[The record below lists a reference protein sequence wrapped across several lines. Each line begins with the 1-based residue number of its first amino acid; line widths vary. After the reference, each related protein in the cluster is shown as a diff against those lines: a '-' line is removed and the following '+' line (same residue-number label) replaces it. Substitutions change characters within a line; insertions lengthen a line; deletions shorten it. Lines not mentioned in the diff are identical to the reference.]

1 VQQPEPDVE
10 HALGAVLDKID
21 AFIRAGSPTGGNV
34 TMYLAGGLAV
44 HRYCETRHT
53 NDIDAS
59 FSHRML
65 LPAKDMVAQFIGP
78 RKESRILYLDPNY
91 NTTFALMHPDFE
103 EAATDWP
110 GMNSKPRRV
119 ALKVL
124 SPIDLAALKLPRYS
138 EQDRDDIIALARVG
152 GFGAKELRERSLE
165 SLGYYTGDLAP
176 LKANL
181 KSACDALS

>member
-78 RKESRILYLDPNY
+78 RRGVQDS
-91 NTTFALMHPDFE
+91 
-103 EAATDWP
+103 
-110 GMNSKPRRV
+110 
-119 ALKVL
+119 
-124 SPIDLAALKLPRYS
+124 LPRP
-138 EQDRDDIIALARVG
+138 QLQHD
-152 GFGAKELRERSLE
+152 LRA
-165 SLGYYTGDLAP
+165 DAP
-176 LKANL
+176 RF
-181 KSACDALS
+181 